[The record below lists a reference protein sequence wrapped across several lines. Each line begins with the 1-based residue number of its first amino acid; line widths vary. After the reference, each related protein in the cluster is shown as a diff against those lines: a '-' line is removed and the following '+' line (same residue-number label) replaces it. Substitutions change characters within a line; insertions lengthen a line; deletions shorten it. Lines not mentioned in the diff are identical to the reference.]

1 VKTQMLRRLQARLR
15 DEQGMA
21 IVVAMIMSM
30 VVVTL
35 GATSVSLAVHNSEQS
50 SYDRRN
56 VQSIHAAEAGINY
69 YFSHIQSGGVSEF
82 QCSVSQTL
90 PSTPPASFDAT
101 LALYDSAGLPLPC
114 PVTGVEP
121 DSALIRSVGRST
133 GESPVRTMEA
143 YVKLVPLPGGP
154 FGEFAIFSDSQPQFN
169 SNVQVY
175 GGDSTE
181 GNVYSNSSVLIQSNS
196 TIYGSIEAQGSVQLA
211 NNAEVKRS
219 VLAGSA
225 VQLDTNARVLQ
236 HVTSAGSSV
245 TLDSNSSVLQDA
257 RAATTVTLLGK
268 ATIDGLV
275 LPGTP
280 SSPPE
285 YRPFPELAFEPGAW
299 EEAGYEVRTFATC
312 EEAKAFVAGISSGD
326 HAVRITAPCDLAY
339 TSGESVTLRGNLA
352 LIGDGSLTMNSNTGF
367 VNDETQRN
375 LFLLFGLGGGVPC
388 DLSFSSNTT
397 IGPGLKTVLYTPC
410 RIDMRSNTMIIE
422 GQMFGGSVEFNS
434 NASLTYHPIGV
445 PGFGET
451 TYEEDVLY
459 TREVVT

>member
-1 VKTQMLRRLQARLR
+1 LLRRLRERLR

-21 IVVAMIMSM
+21 IVVAMILSM

-35 GATSVSLAVHNSEQS
+35 GVTSVGLAIHNSEQS
-50 SYDRRN
+50 SYDRRH

-69 YFSHIQSGGVSEF
+69 YFSHLQSGGVSEF

-114 PVTGVEP
+114 PLTGVEP

-133 GESPVRTMEA
+133 TASPARTMEA

-154 FGEFAIFSDSQPQFN
+154 FGEFAIFSDAQPQFN

-175 GGDSTE
+175 GGEAVE
-181 GNVYSNSSVLIQSNS
+181 GNVYSNANVMIQSNS
-196 TIYGSIEAQGSVQLA
+196 TIYGSIEAQGSVLLA
-211 NNAEVKRS
+211 SNAEVKRS
-219 VLAGSA
+219 VLAGSS
-225 VQLDTNARVLQ
+225 VQLKTNARVLQ

-245 TLDSNSSVLQDA
+245 SLDSNAHVLQDA
-257 RAATTVTLLGK
+257 RAASTVTLLGN
-268 ATIDGLV
+268 ATVDGL
-275 LPGTP
+275 LLP
-280 SSPPE
+280 SSPAEPPE
-285 YRPFPELAFEPGAW
+285 YRPFPELVFDPAAW
-299 EEAGYEVRTFATC
+299 QETGYTVQTFTTC
-312 EEAKAFVAGISSGD
+312 QEAKAFIAGIGSGN

-339 TSGESVTLRGNLA
+339 SSGESVTLRGNLA
-352 LIGDGSLTMNSNTGF
+352 LIGNGSLTMSSNTGF
-367 VNDETQRN
+367 VNDGTQRN
-375 LFLLFGLGGGVPC
+375 LFLLFGMGGGSTPC
-388 DLSFSSNTT
+388 DISFSSNTV

-410 RIDMRSNTMIIE
+410 RIDMRSNTMVIE

-451 TYEEDVLY
+451 TYDEDVLY
-459 TREVVT
+459 TREVVTL